1 MNRQNHA
8 SVCAAQTPGVKLAAI
23 LIALL
28 TLGACAPEV
37 GSEAWCEA
45 LAEKPK
51 GDWSI
56 NEATE
61 FASSCVFKTYEED

>member
-1 MNRQNHA
+1 MNRQNRALIRAAHLP
-8 SVCAAQTPGVKLAAI
+8 SVRFP
-23 LIALL
+23 ALL
-28 TLGACAPEV
+28 TALLGLAGCAPEV

-45 LAEKPK
+45 LAEKSK

-61 FASSCVFKTYEED
+61 FATSCLFKTYDED